1 MVESIKALE
10 ALLIELWQAG
20 IDGFGVSNALIA
32 LAVFLVFAIFRGLF
46 ARFVVGGFR
55 RLALRSE
62 TKIDDMLVEALAKPL
77 KLFFV
82 VIGFF
87 FATEVFTLSGSAAA
101 IVANL
106 NRTLISF
113 GFFWFLYSATE
124 PFTYSMRRL
133 ENMLTSEIVHWLSTV
148 VKWGI
153 VATGIATLLQIW
165 GIQIAPI
172 IAGFGLFGVAVAL
185 GAQDLFRNLLAGVSI
200 LVEQRFRIGDWV
212 LVDDV
217 VEGTVEHI
225 GFRSTRLRRF
235 DKAPV
240 TVPNNVFSDHAV
252 TNFSAMSHRRIYW
265 RIGLEYRSSS
275 ELLLDIRQK
284 ISQWLLDNPNFVD
297 PPKLPCYVFI
307 DQFSDSSIDILLYTF
322 TVTTDWEEWLQQ
334 KQELAIAIKN
344 IVEDAGGAFAFP
356 SRTMYVEPTGAFE
369 NFVPDTHDSSSSL
382 E

>member
-1 MVESIKALE
+1 MVDSIKAFG
-10 ALLIELWQAG
+10 ALLTELWQTG
-20 IDGFGVSNALIA
+20 LDGFGVSNALIA

-46 ARFVVGGFR
+46 ARFVVGGFK
-55 RLALRSE
+55 RLALKSE
-62 TKIDDMLVEALAKPL
+62 TKVDDMLVEALAKPL
-77 KLFFV
+77 KFFFV

-87 FATEVFTLSGSAAA
+87 FATEVFALSGSAAE
-101 IVANL
+101 IIANV

-124 PFTYSMRRL
+124 PFTHSMRRL
-133 ENMLTSEIVHWLSTV
+133 ETMLTSEIVHWLSTV

-212 LVDDV
+212 LVDGV

-252 TNFSAMSHRRIYW
+252 TNFSAMSHRRIFW

-275 ELLLDIRQK
+275 ELLLTIRQK
-284 ISQWLLDNPNFVD
+284 ISQWLLDNPNFVN
-297 PPKLPCYVFI
+297 PPELPCYVFI

-334 KQELAIAIKN
+334 KQDLAVAIKN
-344 IVEDAGGAFAFP
+344 IVEDAGGSFAFP

-369 NFVPDTHDSSSSL
+369 NFIPDTQSNLSSQ